1 MEKKEKIKVKVKTEA
16 NTISLLEELKQI
28 TKEAKEKLEF
38 KSNVEL
44 ITKLAKT
51 SASLG
56 NEVLALNNIFN
67 NSQKLEFYFR
77 EEGFTVYNMGNKFK
91 IYWTF

>member
-38 KSNVEL
+38 ESNVEL

-56 NEVLALNNIFN
+56 NKVLALNNTFN

-77 EEGFTVYNMGNKFK
+77 EEGFTVYNMDNKFK